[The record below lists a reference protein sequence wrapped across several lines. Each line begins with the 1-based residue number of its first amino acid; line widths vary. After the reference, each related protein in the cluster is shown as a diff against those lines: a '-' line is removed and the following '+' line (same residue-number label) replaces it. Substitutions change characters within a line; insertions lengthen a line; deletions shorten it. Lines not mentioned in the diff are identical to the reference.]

1 MQSERNQ
8 PNEDAEIV
16 DLSHRVFQMLFTSS
30 SPDEQNVEAEWNRV
44 ENNTYFETAI
54 EDEATIGQ
62 QQDRSDAA
70 SSAVEDSLEHVEA
83 VSEQAD
89 GSARPPNPVR
99 READALLQ
107 GLMDLAIGN
116 NPPAGTAGRLHKS
129 SAFPNRS

>member
-89 GSARPPNPVR
+89 GSARPPYPVR

-107 GLMDLAIGN
+107 SCKVLWI
-116 NPPAGTAGRLHKS
+116 
-129 SAFPNRS
+129 